1 VPKQYAK
8 KTKRSKRKE
17 AEAPLG
23 RSVVANGELQLSLP
37 IPQLLAAAHG
47 AVEMI
52 AGEAGLLIIKALID
66 EEVEQVVG
74 GRYEHDDARGASR
87 WGHENGYVVFAG
99 KKVPVRR
106 PRVRG
111 QDGKEVGLKRY
122 SMFQSDARL
131 RGSVVERVVR
141 GVSTRNYSGVIDDLC
156 DGYGI
161 EKSSVSR
168 HWKAATTGELASLME
183 RRIDDLDLAVIMV
196 DGVHFH
202 DFTLVVAL
210 GIATDGKKHVLGIW
224 EGATE
229 NSAVVTTLFENLIE
243 RGLSEARTY
252 LFVIDG
258 SKALRKSIV
267 AVFGKRAVIQRCQI
281 HKERNVLA
289 HLPQAQHGTIRR
301 ALHAAWG
308 MRSHADAKKAL
319 EQLASKLD
327 DISAG
332 AAASLREGLEE
343 TITIHRLNVPAE
355 LRKVIRSTNAIENI
369 FSRTRELCKN
379 VKRWTS
385 ADMSLRWASTMLL
398 HAEKSFRRVIG
409 YEGMPS
415 LVQALLTMDK
425 VEAVA

>member
-1 VPKQYAK
+1 MPKKYTK
-8 KTKRSKRKE
+8 KTTRSKRNGIE
-17 AEAPLG
+17 EPIG
-23 RSVVANGELQLSLP
+23 RAVATNGEVQFSLP

-47 AVEMI
+47 AVESI
-52 AGEAGLLIIKALID
+52 AGQAGLLVIKALID

-74 GRYEHDDARGASR
+74 GRYEHDDDRSASR
-87 WGHENGYVVFAG
+87 WGHEDGFVVFAG
-99 KKVPVRR
+99 KKVPMRR

-111 QDGKEVGLKRY
+111 QDGREIGLKRY
-122 SMFQSDARL
+122 SMFQADSRMRD
-131 RGSVVERVVR
+131 SVTERVLR
-141 GVSTRNYSGVIDDLC
+141 GVSTRNYAGVIDDLC

-183 RRIDDLDLAVIMV
+183 RRVEGLDLAVIMV

-210 GIATDGKKHVLGIW
+210 GIAADGKKHVLGIW
-224 EGATE
+224 VGATE
-229 NSAVVTTLFENLIE
+229 NSTVVTALFENLIE
-243 RGLSEARTY
+243 RGLPEDRNY

-258 SKALRKSIV
+258 SKALKKGIV

-281 HKERNVLA
+281 HKERNVLG
-289 HLPQAQHGTIRR
+289 HLPESQHVTFRR
-301 ALHAAWG
+301 ALRAAWG
-308 MRSHADAKKAL
+308 MKTHADAKKAL
-319 EQLASKLD
+319 EQLASRLD
-327 DISAG
+327 AVSAG

-343 TITIHRLNVPAE
+343 TITLHRLNVAVE
-355 LRKVIRSTNAIENI
+355 LRKVMQSTNAIENI

-385 ADMSLRWASTMLL
+385 SDMSLRWASTMLL

-409 YEGMPS
+409 YERMPS

-425 VEAVA
+425 MEAVA